1 MPGWHSGSYGY
12 HGHEGFLFARKVTPT
27 ANSEQYATFSS
38 GDVVG
43 CGVNFDRSRI
53 FFTKNGKLLLDYSAE
68 DIAGQLYPM
77 IGFKG
82 PGGEVYTNFRQNPF
96 VFQDFDSI

>member
-43 CGVNFDRSRI
+43 CSVNFDRSRI
-53 FFTKNGKLLLDYSAE
+53 FFTKNGKLLLGTPDFESMN
-68 DIAGQLYPM
+68 LRP
-77 IGFKG
+77 
-82 PGGEVYTNFRQNPF
+82 
-96 VFQDFDSI
+96 FDSSSMDKAKPKHH